1 MKEQKEEKLTLYS
14 VWDEN
19 PWTGEITNKVE
30 IAASSRSEA
39 KEFWL
44 LEFKPDL
51 EPDIREA
58 FKLGLRV
65 KYIGGY
71 KDETKFQRSPQLL
84 LPCPPARC
92 LWQCPQHIKCNSE
105 FSELE
110 VEDASSCPACGDI
123 GAPALISDDVAVRIN
138 WHELRILSIWAENW
152 AKKIQQDDP
161 KRNSGSLLTVMSIAE
176 RLQRQHPDKTKL
188 TLFSEIREL
197 REKLPEILPG
207 SRLETNID
215 DDSAL
220 GLN

>member
-71 KDETKFQRSPQLL
+71 KDETKFQR
-84 LPCPPARC
+84 C
-92 LWQCPQHIKCNSE
+92 IKCNSE